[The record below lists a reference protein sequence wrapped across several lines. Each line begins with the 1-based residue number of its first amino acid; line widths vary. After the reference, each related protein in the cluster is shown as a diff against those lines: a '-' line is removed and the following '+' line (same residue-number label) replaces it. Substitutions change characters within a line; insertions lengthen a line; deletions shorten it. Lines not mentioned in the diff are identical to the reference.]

1 MASDAS
7 SGSKTHGDTNGGQAA
22 PRDATA
28 DAKPQSAALSGRTRL
43 LGLIADPVAQ
53 ARSPMLVNALLE
65 RRGAFGDFAMLP
77 LQVASAGLAEA
88 VAGLRHVA
96 SFAGAIVS
104 MPHKEAIVPLLDG
117 LGPEAQRVG
126 AVNVVRR
133 HDDGRL
139 TGTTLDGEGFVAG
152 LRHAGHRIDGR
163 SFLLVGAGGAG
174 AAIAFALARHRCASL
189 RIENRTR
196 PRAEFLAMRVRDAF
210 PHADVRVGHEPGT
223 RYDVAINATSLGM
236 AAGDPL
242 PMSDAMID
250 AAALIAECV
259 VAMDVTPLL
268 ATAQARGKAVH
279 RGVAMLEAQLELLLD
294 FMGVAPS
301 DAHPSRA

>member
-1 MASDAS
+1 
-7 SGSKTHGDTNGGQAA
+7 
-22 PRDATA
+22 
-28 DAKPQSAALSGRTRL
+28 
-43 LGLIADPVAQ
+43 
-53 ARSPMLVNALLE
+53 
-65 RRGAFGDFAMLP
+65 
-77 LQVASAGLAEA
+77 
-88 VAGLRHVA
+88 
-96 SFAGAIVS
+96 
-104 MPHKEAIVPLLDG
+104 
-117 LGPEAQRVG
+117 
-126 AVNVVRR
+126 VNVVRR